1 VRRAYQS
8 AAEQLGQPLYGAA
21 IFPGD
26 PARVPWESLD
36 AAAMEASLRANY
48 VAPILLAKE
57 LGSQM
62 EQSGQGSIV
71 LLATMQAVAA
81 FDSSLNYAAPKAAL
95 VHAAHIMAKEW
106 GGRADVRVNV
116 VAQQFAWSFY
126 YPAYGNKR
134 SDILRLPVHRSVV
147 LKMTSKD
154 VVHSF
159 WVPEFSQKQD
169 VVPGIHPTLHITPT
183 RLGTYPVVCT
193 ELCGLGHA
201 LMRSQTIVMKQADFK
216 KWAAKK

>member
-1 VRRAYQS
+1 MIRRPPRSTLFPYTTLFRS
-8 AAEQLGQPLYGAA
+8 LYGAA

-81 FDSSLNYAAPKAAL
+81 VESSLNVAAPKAAL
-95 VHAAHIMAKEW
+95 GAAARILARQWRRDRKNIVGPRATVAGMAEASVSAGKYDAYVANHAI
-106 GGRADVRVNV
+106 
-116 VAQQFAWSFY
+116 
-126 YPAYGNKR
+126 P
-134 SDILRLPVHRSVV
+134 RLDRKS
-147 LKMTSKD
+147 
-154 VVHSF
+154 
-159 WVPEFSQKQD
+159 
-169 VVPGIHPTLHITPT
+169 T
-183 RLGTYPVVCT
+183 RLNSS
-193 ELCGLGHA
+193 H
-201 LMRSQTIVMKQADFK
+201 
-216 KWAAKK
+216 